1 MIIYGKEIADIV
13 YKKLIPQ
20 IKLLKKKGIVP
31 ALTIILVGNNPESI
45 SYVNAKKRAGE
56 RVGVK
61 VTVEH
66 LNKHTSFKEIGDKID
81 FYNKDTNTHGLIIQF
96 PAGNLDNRLVA
107 DLVVAEKDV
116 DGFNQNSK
124 FSSPISE
131 ATIAVLKHIHSI
143 YIKQGFFNTW
153 IISQNITVAG
163 KGFTGGEPVY
173 KGIKKLNPQTQ
184 IIDTK
189 TLDPDRIIKNS
200 DILISC
206 TGNERFINE
215 KNCKKGAILLG
226 IGIHRENGIVKGDY
240 NALDIE
246 NIAAFYTPTPG
257 GIGPVNVACLLKNV
271 VASV

>member
-1 MIIYGKEIADIV
+1 MIIYGNEIADTV
-13 YKKLIPQ
+13 YTKLIPQ
-20 IKLLKKKGIVP
+20 IKLLKKRRIVP
-31 ALTIILVGNNPESI
+31 GLTIILVGNNPESI
-45 SYVNAKKRAGE
+45 SYVNVKKRAGE
-56 RVGVK
+56 RIGIK
-61 VTVEH
+61 VVIVH
-66 LNKHTSFKEIGDKID
+66 LNKNASLKEIGDKID

-131 ATIAVLKHIHSI
+131 AAIAVLKHIHSV
-143 YIKQGFFNTW
+143 YIKRGDFKPW

-163 KGFTGGEPVY
+163 IGFTGGEPVY
-173 KGIKKLNPQTQ
+173 KGIIKLNPQTQ

-189 TLDPDRIIKNS
+189 TVNPYSIIKNS

-206 TGNERFINE
+206 TGKERFINE

-226 IGIHRENGIVKGDY
+226 IGIHREKGIVKGDY
-240 NALDIE
+240 NTLDIE
-246 NIAAFYTPTPG
+246 NIAAFYTPTPK